1 MSQDTLFLSSLT
13 LFLTIEGGQKRLFL
27 SSLKAVLSSFFWIKK
42 ALERCP
48 GLFVSCFYSG
58 SGSGNCGFSTFQNQD
73 LPSLK
78 AMI

>member
-42 ALERCP
+42 P
-48 GLFVSCFYSG
+48 WSG
-58 SGSGNCGFSTFQNQD
+58 VQGFLCRVFIRVRVLAIVGFPLSRTKICH
-73 LPSLK
+73 L
-78 AMI
+78 

>member
-42 ALERCP
+42 P
-48 GLFVSCFYSG
+48 WSG
-58 SGSGNCGFSTFQNQD
+58 VQGSFLCRVFIRVLVLAIVGFPLSRTKICH
-73 LPSLK
+73 L
-78 AMI
+78 

>member
-48 GLFVSCFYSG
+48 GQFFCRIFIRFRVLAIV
-58 SGSGNCGFSTFQNQD
+58 GFPLSRTKICH
-73 LPSLK
+73 L
-78 AMI
+78 